1 MRATLLLRN
10 LARAASRNGTA
21 AARAAAPQSWRR
33 LATSPLAT
41 DAVNLDLSQAKALT
55 CHNMMCEHVGEPC
68 GCRIAAF
75 LERRSFPKLETLS
88 LRGAGLRAVP
98 DAVLRLPLLRELDLS
113 RNELLRALPDDLAA
127 LESLETLDVTETA
140 LEALPPR
147 LFDLPRLRRV
157 AAGAELLVAPAGWT
171 AADGA
176 LERCVVVAAAASS
189 RVRPPVAAPRRRAFG
204 TSAAQAAQNSADVRD
219 LLRTRLSLTEAD
231 LDRVERF
238 QPAGARAT
246 VEPKLGWFQTR
257 LELDAVQLRKIVVRH
272 PALLLRSVESMESN
286 CDWLQ
291 TRLGLDEAHLRK
303 MVLRLPPLLYLSVEE
318 NLAPTLEW
326 LQRRLDLDD
335 AGLRKVVLQLPPV
348 LGYSVEANIA
358 PTLDWLQTRL
368 DLDAA
373 QLKRVVLG
381 RPALLG
387 YSVEDNMAPKLNWLQ
402 SRLDLDDAGLM
413 KIVLTLPGLLGYS
426 VDDNMAPK
434 LAYLEREIGLS
445 RAELRD
451 WVVTTPSLLGYS
463 LASRYRPRLEACC
476 AAGVDVRRVLSYATQ
491 TDETFYAR
499 LERLEEKRAQM
510 Y

>member
-1 MRATLLLRN
+1 MAPASAWRRMATASTT
-10 LARAASRNGTA
+10 ARA
-21 AARAAAPQSWRR
+21 
-33 LATSPLAT
+33 SPLAT

-140 LEALPPR
+140 LEALPAR
-147 LFDLPRLRRV
+147 LFHLPRLRRI
-157 AAGAELLVAPAGWT
+157 AADAELLVAPAGWT

-176 LERCVVVAAAASS
+176 LERCVVVAAAAS
-189 RVRPPVAAPRRRAFG
+189 RPLAVRRRAFS
-204 TSAAQAAQNSADVRD
+204 TRAETAAQNLADVRD
-219 LLRTRLSLTEAD
+219 LLRTRLSLTDAE
-231 LDRVERF
+231 LDRVERH

-246 VEPKLGWFQTR
+246 VEPKLAWLQTR
-257 LELDAVQLRKIVVRH
+257 LGLDEAQLRKIVVRH

-348 LGYSVEANIA
+348 LGYSVEDNMA
-358 PTLDWLQTRL
+358 PKLDWLQTRL
-368 DLDAA
+368 DLD
-373 QLKRVVLG
+373 
-381 RPALLG
+381 
-387 YSVEDNMAPKLNWLQ
+387 
-402 SRLDLDDAGLM
+402 DAGLR
-413 KIVLTLPGLLGYS
+413 KLVLTLPGLLGYS
-426 VDDNMAPK
+426 VEANMAPK

-451 WVVTTPSLLGYS
+451 WVVKNPSILGFS
-463 LASRYRPRLEACC
+463 LADRYRPRLEACR
-476 AAGVDVRRVLSYATQ
+476 AAGVDAKRVLSYASQ
-491 TDETFYAR
+491 TDETFCER
-499 LERLEEKRAQM
+499 VGITLESVSV
-510 Y
+510 